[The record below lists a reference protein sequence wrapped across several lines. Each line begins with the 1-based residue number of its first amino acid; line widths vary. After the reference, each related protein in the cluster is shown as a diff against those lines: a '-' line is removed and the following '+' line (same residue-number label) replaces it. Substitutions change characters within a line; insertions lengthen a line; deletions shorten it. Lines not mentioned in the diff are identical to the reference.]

1 MVWCVR
7 LELTKRVPD
16 LRGPQTP
23 EGGCEREGEGRVG
36 VSREAVRAWG
46 LEPVTC
52 PAAPQLPG
60 WGRWAGLGVRLRC
73 PSRQRVCAGTS
84 CEPLV

>member
-7 LELTKRVPD
+7 LELTKRVTD

-23 EGGCEREGEGRVG
+23 EGGRERKGEGCLG
-36 VSREAVRAWG
+36 VFWEAARAWG

-60 WGRWAGLGVRLRC
+60 
-73 PSRQRVCAGTS
+73 
-84 CEPLV
+84 